1 MESALQVLQLAIH
14 NEITGQRFYD
24 DAAYLCID
32 PRAKEIFSTLAR
44 EEEGHTR
51 ILLAEYEA
59 LANQGR
65 WLDLEIATARG
76 ARVDVTR
83 FSFPEDGAISARE
96 LFPSHRSAEDTIDR
110 RTGDLAALTLG
121 IQMEQ
126 KAIAL
131 YGQEARTTHDP
142 AARQAYRFLVEE
154 ETRHYDQLKAQWE
167 MMAGISLEEV
177 LS

>member
-24 DAAYLCID
+24 DAAYHCID

-59 LANQGR
+59 LTNQGH
-65 WLDLEIATARG
+65 WLDLETATARG
-76 ARVDVTR
+76 ARVDITR
-83 FSFPEDGAISARE
+83 FSFPEDQAISARE
-96 LFPSHRSAEDTIDR
+96 LFPSHLSAEETIDR
-110 RTGDLAALTLG
+110 RAGDLAALTLG

-131 YGQEARTTHDP
+131 YRQQAETPRDP

-154 ETRHYDQLKAQWE
+154 ETRHYDQLKDQWE
-167 MMAGISLEEV
+167 KLAGISLEEV